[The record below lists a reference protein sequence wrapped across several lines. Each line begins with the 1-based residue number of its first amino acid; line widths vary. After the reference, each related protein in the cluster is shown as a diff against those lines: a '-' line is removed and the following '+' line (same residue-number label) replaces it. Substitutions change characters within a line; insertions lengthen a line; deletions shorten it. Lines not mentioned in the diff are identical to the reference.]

1 MNISIHS
8 ISNRLSIDRKIIR
21 VWIKNGNNLK
31 NINNKDKRYHTCKS
45 SDIIKD
51 FSDEE
56 EKKIF
61 VWIKYE
67 RDNKLQISTKSIL
80 VYACSLKTAFSNK
93 KTDAQIRWVY
103 RFIKRYALFNQEL
116 SNIGQLIQEDKI

>member
-31 NINNKDKRYHTCKS
+31 NINNKDKRYRTYKVS
-45 SDIIKD
+45 GIIKD

-56 EKKIF
+56 EEKIF

-80 VYACSLKTAFSNK
+80 VYACSLKIAFSNK
-93 KTDAQIRWVY
+93 KTEAQIRWIY
-103 RFIKRYALFNQEL
+103 RLIKRYALYN
-116 SNIGQLIQEDKI
+116 